1 MADNPPQKKT
11 KDNFEL
17 PRHLSLLLSY
27 FLLAIILT
35 WPTFL
40 HLTTHLPGDG
50 GDDPA
55 LAWNLWWVKYALLN
69 TGQNP
74 FHTDFIFYPIGI
86 NLAFY
91 TLTVLNAITALPLTL
106 NFGIV
111 TASNFHMFFT
121 FAAGGY
127 GAFLLAR
134 YVLATAHSSESR
146 GETSSPLPH
155 SPTPLL
161 LWGCAALAGLF
172 YAFASNKL
180 FYVALGQFNIAS
192 SHWIPFAVLY
202 ILRTRHNPH
211 RLKNAF
217 MAGFFLTLQA
227 WAELTYASFLLVFL
241 ALYWLYSIL
250 DFGLPF
256 WAAILGL
263 NKRLRPPCSPAP
275 SRRPPMDLLP
285 YPHSLL
291 PHLRAALIL
300 GFTFA
305 LGLSPILAQMLP
317 DLRVE
322 GDFLVEGGGFADA
335 FSADLLGFVI
345 PTIHQPLLGN
355 LVSQTNI
362 HAFDKG
368 QHIYLGFV
376 LLGLL
381 LVTLFTGFRRAEL
394 RFWLIAALMFALLCL
409 GPVITINGYSTGLPG
424 PFSLLQSLPFFKGN
438 RYPSRYSVMLL
449 LSLSIIAAFALVRIG
464 QWTHR
469 QQLITRRPSSIFYL
483 LSSILILLFL
493 FEHLAIPLPQS
504 DVRIPA
510 AYQAIAAEPDD
521 YTVLDIP
528 FAWRNGFR
536 ITGALTTQFMFGQ
549 FYQTTHQKR
558 LLQGNTSRN
567 PEFKFQYFTN
577 APVINSLLALETGHS
592 LPPERWDADA
602 AIAADVLNFF
612 NIKYIVIRPY
622 QYDKFDGQKS
632 IAITEQTILPYIE
645 AVLPVEKIHD
655 EPAIKIYRVIAT
667 EAAKLQ
673 SKLRIDPSSLL
684 APLYFG
690 EGWGLLTSSQPVT
703 AQRRDTRLLLPL
715 TGAAQRLTFR
725 LRLAEVYKGSAQ
737 SLFIE
742 LNGWQSSQQKVGPD
756 WQELSFELPA
766 GVTHSGLNNVWL
778 HFTGAMAMP
787 FPGSQAEVWPPEV
800 TVLSAG
806 EEVGDFGHIFINGR
820 EVSPNQRGYNIAII
834 QPDGLISVANFD
846 THFDPH
852 ASTALAHFLASSPP
866 NAFIAAAAADEAS
879 ANLSEEA
886 VHALQ
891 AVGAK
896 GDLRGC
902 FRCSHAFIRTP
913 PGETYEAFDAL
924 HPVGVTTRLGLTE
937 PQMAAEVEWIK
948 VEVIEP

>member
-11 KDNFEL
+11 KDNLEL
-17 PRHLSLLLSY
+17 PRHILLLLGY

-74 FHTDFIFYPIGI
+74 FQTDFMFYPLGI

-106 NFGIV
+106 NFGVV
-111 TASNFHMFFT
+111 TASNLHLFFT

-134 YVLATAHSSESR
+134 YVLATADRRVRSLPVGPPTAVSKSR
-146 GETSSPLPH
+146 GEVSPLPP
-155 SPTPLL
+155 SPPAPLL
-161 LWGCAALAGLF
+161 LWTCAPLAGLF
-172 YAFASNKL
+172 YAFASSKL

-202 ILRTRHNPH
+202 ILRTRRDPH
-211 RLKNAF
+211 HLKNAF
-217 MAGFFLTLQA
+217 MAGLFLTLQA
-227 WAELTYASFLLVFL
+227 WAELTYASFLLIFI

-250 DFGLPF
+250 DFRFSILDYKKLSTIRHPPF
-256 WAAILGL
+256 PI
-263 NKRLRPPCSPAP
+263 
-275 SRRPPMDLLP
+275 
-285 YPHSLL
+285 L

-300 GFTFA
+300 GFTFV
-305 LGLSPILAQMLP
+305 LGLSPILVQMLP
-317 DLRVE
+317 DLQAE

-345 PTIHQPLLGN
+345 PTMHQPVLGN
-355 LVSQTNI
+355 LISQTSI
-362 HAFDKG
+362 QAVDKG

-381 LVTLFTGFRRAEL
+381 LVALFTGFRRAEL
-394 RFWLIAALMFALLCL
+394 RFWLVAALIFALLCL
-409 GPVITINGYSTGLPG
+409 GPVIAINGYSTGLPG

-449 LSLSIIAAFALVRIG
+449 LSLSVIAAFALVQIG
-464 QWTHR
+464 QWAQR
-469 QQLITRRPSSIFYL
+469 QPSANRRPSSIFYL
-483 LSSILILLFL
+483 LSSILTLLFL

-504 DVRIPA
+504 DVRVPA
-510 AYQAIAAEPDD
+510 AYQAIAADPEDFA
-521 YTVLDIP
+521 VLDIP

-549 FYQTTHQKR
+549 FYQTAHQKR

-577 APVINSLLALETGHS
+577 APVINSLLALETGHP
-592 LPPERWDADA
+592 LPPERWEADA
-602 AIAADVLNFF
+602 AIAADVLTFF
-612 NIKYIVIRPY
+612 NVKYIVIRPY
-622 QYDKFDGQKS
+622 QYDKFDGQKNLTV
-632 IAITEQTILPYIE
+632 TEQALLPYIE
-645 AVLPVEKIHD
+645 KVLPVEKSHD
-655 EPAIKIYRVIAT
+655 ELAIKIYRVR
-667 EAAKLQ
+667 AAERSGLQ
-673 SKLRIDPSSLL
+673 PGFQVDLSSPL

-690 EGWGLLTSSQPVT
+690 EGWGLLTAGQPVT

-725 LRLAEVYKGSAQ
+725 LRLPEVYKDATQ
-737 SLFIE
+737 SLFVE
-742 LNGWQSSQQKVGPD
+742 LNGWQSSPQQVGPD
-756 WQELSFELPA
+756 WQELSFDLPA
-766 GVTHSGLNNVWL
+766 GVAHPGLNEVWL
-778 HFTGAMAMP
+778 HFTKAMTMP
-787 FPGSQAEVWPPEV
+787 FPGGQAEVWPPEV
-800 TVLSAG
+800 TALSAG
-806 EEVGDFGHIFINGR
+806 EEVGDFGHIFVNGR
-820 EVSPNQRGYNIAII
+820 EVSSNQRGYNIAVIHPSGTF
-834 QPDGLISVANFD
+834 QAAHFD
-846 THFDPH
+846 THLDLS
-852 ASTALAHFLASSPP
+852 ASSALARFLASSPP
-866 NAFIAAAAADEAS
+866 NSLIAIAVADEAS
-879 ANLSEEA
+879 ANLGEEA

-891 AVGAK
+891 AVGAR

-913 PGETYEAFDAL
+913 KGETYEAFDAL
-924 HPVGVTTRLGLTE
+924 HPVGVTTGLGLTE